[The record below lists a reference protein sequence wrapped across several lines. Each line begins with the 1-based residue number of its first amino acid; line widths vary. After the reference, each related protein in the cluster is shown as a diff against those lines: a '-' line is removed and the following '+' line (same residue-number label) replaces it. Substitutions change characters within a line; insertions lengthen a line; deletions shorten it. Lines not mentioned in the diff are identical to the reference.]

1 MHSISGV
8 IYLILVA
15 CLLPYVFTIIAKKS
29 AGFSARDNQNPR
41 EFLAKSTG
49 LASRAHAVQQN
60 SFESLPLFIA
70 SVLMAEY
77 LVIPQSLVMTFG
89 IAYLVFRVLYG
100 ICYLANWATLRSIV
114 WLLSLLCPITLLL
127 LIIRIL

>member
-1 MHSISGV
+1 V
-8 IYLILVA
+8 
-15 CLLPYVFTIIAKKS
+15 IAKKS
-29 AGFSARDNQNPR
+29 AGFSEKDNQYPR

-49 LASRAHAVQQN
+49 LSIRATAVQPN

-70 SVLMAEY
+70 AILMAEY
-77 LVIPQSLVMTFG
+77 MVVPQTLVMTFG

-114 WLLSLLCPITLLL
+114 WLLSILCPVALLL
-127 LIIRIL
+127 LIIKIV